1 MIITWKQQ
9 YYRDKP
15 ALNVT
20 GSIIDFHNNNNSTSI
35 KIKQKITGQTGND
48 ETKDV
53 EISKQFLE
61 KSRNAIN

>member
-1 MIITWKQQ
+1 MLLAVLLIFTIIT
-9 YYRDKP
+9 
-15 ALNVT
+15 
-20 GSIIDFHNNNNSTSI
+20 
-35 KIKQKITGQTGND
+35 TGQTGND